1 MARSGGAGNF
11 SGVDYQLLFTATRLA
26 EALVSDA
33 VISVHPEVHDL
44 LPHPGLDA
52 ETFFG
57 LKPAVDDLV
66 VLRRQQPPTHY
77 SLKYQASQPHW
88 DVGHLKSRQVLADF
102 YQQHQQNP
110 TASIVLVSQSPPA
123 RELQDCVDRVRGA
136 TPQTLLHLLES
147 TAAQKTYA
155 SIETILA
162 ATFSCSTVDVIAFLQ
177 RISFLHR
184 PAELLELELHYRL
197 APLVANV
204 ALVTDALKGLALQYG
219 RLQQPLTAQLLAD
232 ELAQRAIRLIA
243 PPNAVEVQQQL
254 DRLAAMLTSAPA
266 SLRRDGIHHHIIRP
280 EVLAMV
286 DWVQS
291 PVKPATPADASAV
304 GVTPKHRSKI
314 VVGGAGVGKTVVM
327 RDLYNELRR
336 RHIPVLA
343 LKADRLR
350 TASKGELL
358 ERIQQEGLAH
368 PLFQALSVL
377 SSPSQPAVVLVDQ
390 LDALSLCL
398 PTDRSPLRSYAEL
411 LTELSILPNV
421 RFILACRSFDL
432 QYDPDLSQFNSAE
445 RVEIPLLND
454 EQITEALQAFVRTET
469 AASLPALL
477 RELLRTPLY
486 LELYTSLD
494 PQDRGDSPITTAQE
508 LFRRFLNQKILRDL
522 PAHLAKEQVES
533 SLNHLAGDLQ
543 RLQTL
548 ALPARPYE
556 EEAGGAIEWLASRG
570 VLLKLPGRPQML
582 QFFHQSF
589 FDFIFAR
596 QFVRGNQSLT
606 QLILNSDQ
614 GLFLRATVRQVLVYL
629 HGTNPLAYE
638 ETLRELLT
646 SAIRFHIRLLVV
658 QHLATV
664 SYPSKQEKQVVA
676 TSVLPSLQLCP
687 PFLESAVV
695 RAWQEWLCEPP
706 IFAFLVPELPELDVP
721 SIAHKL
727 FHNLTYKAPDLCLRQ
742 LAAMPESV
750 HKAPWIANTLF
761 RIQPCADPLL
771 PQLFDQYV
779 ASRQAE
785 WDYAFWSGLEKAT
798 QAYPD
803 WVAGHVIRCL
813 GGEASP
819 PVSQHARSMLR
830 KIVEDLY
837 TNAPATA
844 LVMCAQLL
852 KAWLNREAQQYR
864 VLRKHLIHSS
874 LNFMHFDPN
883 GSKSSSIQECVYENT
898 RDFLRASAAT
908 LSSSQQLLIEQWL
921 RSRQSILI
929 QLGLEAVV
937 AAPFLFQTAFIQLL
951 TQHGWLRAAAETP
964 QILYLIQTVLSKTWA
979 SLNTIHQQLLAEA
992 FLSALRPVSYFKK
1005 DRARYPRTVYGIGR
1019 YGQEAYGYLEAL
1031 TPGQL
1036 AALPKLQS
1044 LHAELKRRY
1053 GSLSI
1058 TQPEAPIRIRS
1069 GERSPASAWNTTQ
1082 VSTKHWLQSLRKY
1095 RGVDENE
1102 SFFSDKGTYRGLV
1115 SQLGELIKS
1124 SPHDYLP
1131 LLQELLAT
1139 NDESVI
1145 SLLSNL
1151 QEVAPALAVPL
1162 IEQAHDHG
1170 LLRTDSESNQA
1181 TWLLR
1186 GVRDAQ
1192 NEQPAFVVRHHLAV
1206 LRAHLVDD
1214 RAMEEVN
1221 QIQISSINTTG
1232 GAAVYAL
1239 LQGRFSSTLYPKVL
1253 AALQAVVTTGSWTVR
1268 AAASQY
1274 VAMLL
1279 NVADSPGDVVELF
1292 CGLIGEDYR
1301 LLESGTWSLNYLL
1314 WRDLPRI
1321 LQLLTAAL
1329 AEPDAHKTIVH
1340 YATIAWMHDA
1350 AGAQELLEQVW
1361 TLSPNTRAASL
1372 KLLAEHFQK
1381 PAERPRFFELFER
1394 FLPGANDELRQDYD
1408 WCFTCLTMPDFDP
1421 LMPQLAGYFQ
1431 AFGYDLESDHFL
1443 IEYLASC
1450 VRQRP
1455 VQCVGALKQLFDC
1468 LDPQR
1473 FYYSTEQSLQL
1484 LLEAYTALPTGE
1496 PGAVARGQALDLLD
1510 LLLLRADYRPQVRAL
1525 VELSDR
1531 MI

>member
-33 VISVHPEVHDL
+33 VISAHPEVHDL
-44 LPHPGLDA
+44 LPHPGLNA
-52 ETFFG
+52 ETFSG

-123 RELQDCVDRVRGA
+123 RELQDCLDRVQGA

-147 TAAQKTYA
+147 TAAQKAYA
-155 SIETILA
+155 SIETFLA
-162 ATFSCSTVDVIAFLQ
+162 DTFSCSTVEVIAFLQ

-184 PAELLELELHYRL
+184 PAELLELELNYL
-197 APLVANV
+197 LGPLVANV
-204 ALVTDALKGLALQYG
+204 ALVMDALKGLALHYG
-219 RLQQPLTAQLLAD
+219 RIQQPLTAQLLAD
-232 ELAQRAIRLIA
+232 ELARRDIYLIA

-254 DRLAAMLTSAPA
+254 DRLATMLTSAPA

-291 PVKPATPADASAV
+291 PVKPVTSADDNTV
-304 GVTPKHRSKI
+304 GVTPRNRSKI

-327 RDLYNELRR
+327 RDIYYELRR

-368 PLFQALSVL
+368 PLFQALTVL

-398 PTDRSPLRSYAEL
+398 STDRSPLRSYAEL

-421 RFILACRSFDL
+421 RFIMACRSFDL

-454 EQITEALQAFVRTET
+454 QQIIEALQAFASTET
-469 AASLPALL
+469 AASLPVLL

-486 LELYTSLD
+486 LELYTSLE
-494 PQDRGDSPITTAQE
+494 PEDRGDSPITTAQE

-522 PAHLAKEQVES
+522 PTHLTREQVES
-533 SLNHLAGDLQ
+533 SLNRLAVDLQ

-556 EEAGGAIEWLASRG
+556 EEDSGAIEWLASRG

-596 QFVRGNQSLT
+596 QFVRGKQSLT
-606 QLILNSDQ
+606 KLILNSDQ
-614 GLFLRATVRQVLVYL
+614 GLFFRATVRQVLVYL
-629 HGTNPLAYE
+629 RGTNPLAYE
-638 ETLRELLT
+638 ETLRDLLT
-646 SAIRFHIRLLVV
+646 STIRFHIRLLVV

-664 SYPSKQEKQVVA
+664 SDPTQQEKQVVA
-676 TSVLPSLQLCP
+676 TCVLPSPQLCA
-687 PFLESAVV
+687 PFLESAIV

-706 IFAFLVPELPELDVP
+706 IFDSLVPELPGLDA
-721 SIAHKL
+721 SSSAHKL
-727 FHNLTYKAPDLCLRQ
+727 FHNLTYQAPDLCLRQ
-742 LAAMPESV
+742 LATMPESE
-750 HKAPWIANTLF
+750 HKAPWVANTLF
-761 RIQPCADPLL
+761 RIQNCADPLL

-779 ASRQAE
+779 AGRKAE
-785 WDYAFWSGLEKAT
+785 WDYAFWSGLDKAT
-798 QAYPD
+798 RAYPD
-803 WVAGHVIRCL
+803 WVAGHMISCL
-813 GGEASP
+813 GGEVSA
-819 PVSQHARSMLR
+819 PVSQHARSILR
-830 KIVEDLY
+830 KIVEALY
-837 TNAPATA
+837 TCAPATA
-844 LVMCAQLL
+844 LAMCAQLFT
-852 KAWLNREAQQYR
+852 AWLNQEAKQYR
-864 VLRKHLIHSS
+864 VPRKHLIHSS

-883 GSKSSSIQECVYENT
+883 GSKSSNIRERVYENT
-898 RDFLRASAAT
+898 RDFLRSSAAT
-908 LSSSQQLLIEQWL
+908 LSPSQQLLIEQWL
-921 RSRQSILI
+921 CSRQSILI

-937 AAPFLFQTAFIQLL
+937 AASLLFQPAFIQLL
-951 TQHGWLRAAAETP
+951 TQPSWLHAAAGTP
-964 QILYLIQTVLSKTWA
+964 QILYLVQTILFKTWDG
-979 SLNTIHQQLLAEA
+979 LDIIHQKLLAEA
-992 FLSALRPVSYFKK
+992 FLAALRPVSYFKK
-1005 DRARYPRTVYGIGR
+1005 DRARYPFTVYGIGR
-1019 YGQEAYGYLEAL
+1019 YGQETYGYLGAI
-1031 TPGQL
+1031 TSAQL
-1036 AALPKLQS
+1036 AAFPKLQR
-1044 LHAELKRRY
+1044 LHAELHRRY
-1053 GSLSI
+1053 GPLLISK
-1058 TQPEAPIRIRS
+1058 PEAPIRMRS
-1069 GERSPASAWNTTQ
+1069 GERSPAYSWKTTR
-1082 VSTKHWLQSLRKY
+1082 VSTKQWLQSLRRY
-1095 RGVDENE
+1095 RAVDENE

-1115 SQLGELIKS
+1115 SQLGELIKGD
-1124 SPHDYLP
+1124 PQEYLP
-1131 LLQELLAT
+1131 LLQELLAA

-1151 QEVAPALAVPL
+1151 QEAAPDLAVPL
-1162 IEQAHDHG
+1162 IEQAYNQG
-1170 LLRTDSESNQA
+1170 LLSTDSSQT

-1186 GVRDAQ
+1186 AVRDAH

-1214 RAMEEVN
+1214 RAIEEVN
-1221 QIQISSINTTG
+1221 QIRISSINTTG

-1239 LQGRFSSTLYPKVL
+1239 LQGRFSSILYPEVL
-1253 AALQAVVTTGSWTVR
+1253 ATLQAVITTGSWTVR
-1268 AAASQY
+1268 AAALQY

-1279 NVADSPGDVVELF
+1279 NVADGPGDVVGLF
-1292 CGLIGEDYR
+1292 CGLVGKDYR
-1301 LLESGTWSLNYLL
+1301 LLEAGTWSLNYLL

-1329 AEPDAHKTIVH
+1329 TEPDMHETIVH
-1340 YATIAWMHDA
+1340 YATVAWMHNE
-1350 AGAQELLEQVW
+1350 AGAQDLLEQVW
-1361 TLSPNTRAASL
+1361 TLSPNTRASSL
-1372 KLLAEHFQK
+1372 KLLAEHFKK
-1381 PAERPRFFELFER
+1381 PAERPRFFELCER
-1394 FLPGANDELRQDYD
+1394 FLLGANDELRQAYD
-1408 WCFTCLTMPDFDP
+1408 WCFTCLTILDFDP
-1421 LMPQLAGYFQ
+1421 LMPKLAGYFQ

-1443 IEYLASC
+1443 IEYLATC

-1455 VQCVGALKQLFDC
+1455 VQCIEALKQLFAC

-1473 FYYSTEQSLQL
+1473 FYHSTEESLQL
-1484 LLEAYTALPTGE
+1484 LLEAYTVLPTGE

-1510 LLLLRADYRPQVRAL
+1510 QLLLRADYRPQVRAL